1 MSGTTISVDLGVK
14 SYMDYHRANSRPN
27 TIRGFEYTLNKFKE
41 LFSGNDI
48 GDIPDSDVA
57 TFLEMLTD
65 GLSPSTKS
73 NRAGQI
79 SAFFNFVADTF
90 ELNLINPCAKGI
102 IKKLYKQPRHTSP
115 ELLDKEIVDEIIYRA
130 QGRDRLILELMG
142 RTAMRVGEV
151 LNMRA
156 AHLNVEVNTILI
168 EQPKSGRQGEV
179 VYLPQRLMR
188 RLDDFVRKN
197 KIGKND
203 KIFDVSYSTA
213 FRMVKTR
220 GEAVGV
226 RIRPHDLRRHAATQ
240 ASRSGMALEL
250 VSKILLRHAD
260 IATTQR
266 YLGKVSVAEA
276 SRVIEDLLG

>member
-1 MSGTTISVDLGVK
+1 MTTISVDLGIK
-14 SYMDYHRANSRPN
+14 SYMDYHKANSRPN
-27 TIRGFEYTLNKFKE
+27 TVRAFEYTLTKFKE
-41 LFSGNDI
+41 LFSGTNI
-48 GDIPDSDVA
+48 TDIPDSDVA

-65 GLSPSTKS
+65 GLSPGTKS

-90 ELNLINPCAKGI
+90 DLRLVNPCAKGI
-102 IKKLYKQPRHTSP
+102 IKKLYKQPRHTPP

-130 QGRDRLILELMG
+130 KGSERLILELMG

-151 LNMRA
+151 LNIRPIN
-156 AHLNVEVNTILI
+156 LNIEVNTILI
-168 EQPKSGRQGEV
+168 EEPKSGRQGEV

-188 RLDDFVRKN
+188 KLDDYVREN
-197 KIGKND
+197 SITSHD
-203 KIFDVSYSTA
+203 KIFPISYSTA
-213 FRMVKTR
+213 FRMVR
-220 GEAVGV
+220 QHGQAVGV
-226 RIRPHDLRRHAATQ
+226 NLRPHDLRRHAATQ
-240 ASRSGMALEL
+240 ASRQGMALEL

-276 SRVIEDLLG
+276 SRAIEDLLG